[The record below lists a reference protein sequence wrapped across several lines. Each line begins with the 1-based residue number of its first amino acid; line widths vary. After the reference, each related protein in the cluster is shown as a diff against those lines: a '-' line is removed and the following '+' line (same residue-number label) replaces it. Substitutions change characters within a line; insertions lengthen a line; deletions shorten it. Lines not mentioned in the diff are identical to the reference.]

1 MKIRKNLLAAIML
14 SCALPAALPAAEI
27 NALNKA
33 SVLELTAALPVP
45 QPAIIEFTE
54 DKTGLDPV
62 VITVPGLRFGEIG
75 WGPLELSH
83 FLHIIDIF
91 FPGKMIGPS
100 DLSGEFADFNAVY
113 FALDTAEAYADLAR
127 TTAVSPAQRA
137 MPDNYLEQKLTEI
150 PGYANHNIVITPFA
164 WSRDPGD
171 TVKTVVELE
180 KKIIATYDAYK
191 KTGRPVYILA
201 HSWGSVL
208 THEALHNIEVS
219 RPDVTIDKLITAG
232 SPLIP
237 ANFVVKL
244 FLKFEIYKQHLDK
257 AVTKP
262 AGVKLWHNI
271 WASRDAYSNT
281 IPAADANY
289 QVDAEVE
296 NVEPTLLNL
305 ILHNK
310 LLKKQARKD
319 LFKIRDLKAWH
330 GSYFFD
336 YSAELLSINKHISVS
351 IFRPVLAPQVVDL
364 DKVPAPAAR

>member
-1 MKIRKNLLAAIML
+1 MKIRQNLLAAIML
-14 SCALPAALPAAEI
+14 FCAFPAVLPAAE
-27 NALNKA
+27 LNTLSK
-33 SVLELTAALPVP
+33 SDVLELTAALPVP
-45 QPAIIEFTE
+45 QPAIKPVLEQ
-54 DKTGLDPV
+54 KNGLDPV
-62 VITVPGLRFGEIG
+62 VITVPGLKFGEIG

-83 FLHIIDIF
+83 FLRIINIF
-91 FPGKMIGPS
+91 FPGKLAGS
-100 DLSGEFADFNAVY
+100 ADLPGELENFNAAY
-113 FALDTAEAYADLAR
+113 FALDSAEAYADLAE
-127 TTAVSPAQRA
+127 VSAETPVQR

-150 PGYANHNIVITPFA
+150 PGYASHNIVITPFT

-171 TVKTVVELE
+171 TVKTVAELE
-180 KKIIATYDAYK
+180 KKIVATCDAYR

-208 THEALHNIEVS
+208 THEALHNIAVS
-219 RPDVTIDKLITAG
+219 RPDVTVDKLITAG

-262 AGVKLWHNI
+262 AVVKVWHNI
-271 WASRDAYSNT
+271 WASRDAYSNS

-336 YSAELLSINKHISVS
+336 YKAELPSINKHISVS